1 MTDLIAQLT
10 MAPLI
15 ASVVGLLVAAFFYFR
30 VKSLP
35 EGTETMNLIGRYIR
49 EGSMAFL
56 KREYQVLAVYS
67 LVVFVLLYLAFS
79 SQGTGFIAGFCF
91 VLGAFLSLFAG
102 FVGMKAATYANVRTS
117 QAAREGSKPNALL
130 TALDG
135 GAVMGLCVAAGALL
149 GLGVLYYVYAG
160 DPHLATVL
168 HSFAVGASS
177 IALFARIGG
186 GIYTKA
192 ADVGSD
198 IAGKVVEGIPE
209 DDPRNPG
216 GIADNVGDNVG
227 DVAGMG
233 ADIYESLVAA
243 LVAAQAIALTVKSE
257 YLMGLFTSLPEGV
270 EPKFMAATLPI
281 FLSGL
286 GLAVSILGIFM
297 ARMLRQNSPAMVL
310 RAALVVPSFIMVL
323 ASFIVMPML
332 GVSQAVTY
340 AIGAGAIGGAMIGLV
355 TEYYTAWRPVEKVAD
370 ANLTGAGTGIISGL
384 AVGMESTVVSL
395 LIVACAGFTA
405 NAVMPEGMGLYGI
418 AMSAVGMLAGTAI
431 VMTVDAYGPI
441 SDNAGGISE
450 MSELGPEVRA
460 ITDELDAVGNTTAA
474 IGKGFAIGSATL
486 TVLSLFSAFILEVN
500 HARDMA
506 GLPVMV
512 LKLDEAPILIGLL
525 LGACL
530 PYAVG
535 SSTMIAVG
543 KAAQSIITEIIRQ
556 FNEIPGLR
564 EGNAEPEGAVI
575 VDIATKAALSQMIV
589 PGTVA
594 IVAPVAVGFI
604 LGPAALAGLL
614 AGAVAVGASLSLFMA
629 NAGGA
634 WDNAKKF
641 IEAGGIEGHP
651 KGSDAHK
658 AAVIGDTVGDPFKDT
673 SGPGVA
679 ILIKVMSVVSLL
691 VAPLIATIGCGNPT
705 CRAPTGARRPEP
717 RPPPP
722 RCARCASRSSWRDP
736 SRWRCTPAGDAA
748 PARRACRRRPGA
760 PRARGG

>member
-1 MTDLIAQLT
+1 MESQMSDLIQQLT

-15 ASVVGLLVAAFFYFR
+15 ASVVGIAVAFFFYFR
-30 VKSLP
+30 VKGLP
-35 EGTETMNLIGRYIR
+35 EGTETMNMIGKYIR
-49 EGSMAFL
+49 EGAMAFL
-56 KREYQVLAVYS
+56 MREYKVLAVYS
-67 LVVFVLLYLAFS
+67 VGVFIFLYFALGHLA
-79 SQGTGFIAGFCF
+79 GLCF
-91 VLGAFLSLFAG
+91 LFGAFLSLFSG
-102 FVGMKAATYANVRTS
+102 FIGMKAATFANVRTS

-135 GAVMGLCVAAGALL
+135 GAVMGLFVASTAVL
-149 GLGVLYYVYAG
+149 GLGVLYYIYAE

-177 IALFARIGG
+177 IALFSRVGG

-243 LVAAQAIALTVKSE
+243 LVAAMAIALTAKSQ
-257 YLMGLFTSLPEGV
+257 YIDGMFTAGQTGAEARFLAV
-270 EPKFMAATLPI
+270 TIPI
-281 FLSGL
+281 FLAGL
-286 GLAVSILGIFM
+286 GLAISIVCIFI
-297 ARMLRQNSPAMVL
+297 ARAMRQSAPAMVL
-310 RAALVVPSFIMVL
+310 RAALVVPSIIMVI
-323 ASFIVMPML
+323 AAIVIMPAL
-332 GVSQAVTY
+332 GVSMSIPY
-340 AIGAGAIGGAMIGLV
+340 ALAAGAIGGALIGLV
-355 TEYYTAWRPVEKVAD
+355 TEYYTAWGPIERVAESSK
-370 ANLTGAGTGIISGL
+370 TGAGTGIISGL

-395 LIVACAGFTA
+395 FIVAVVGFIA

-418 AMSAVGMLAGTAI
+418 AMGAVGMLAGTAI

-441 SDNAGGISE
+441 ADNAGGISE
-450 MSELGPEVRA
+450 MSELGKDVRD

-500 HARDMA
+500 HVRELEGIGA
-506 GLPVMV
+506 LV
-512 LKLDEAPILIGLL
+512 LKLDDAPILVGLL
-525 LGACL
+525 IGACL

-535 SSTMIAVG
+535 ASTMMAVG
-543 KAAQSIITEIIRQ
+543 KAAQAIIDEIIRQ

-564 EGNAEPEGAVI
+564 EGNAEPESTVI
-575 VDIATKAALSQMIV
+575 VDIATKAALSQMIL
-589 PGTVA
+589 PGSVA
-594 IVAPVAVGFI
+594 ILAPVTIGFV
-604 LGPAALAGLL
+604 LGPAALAGML

-634 WDNAKKF
+634 WDNAKKH
-641 IEAGGIEGHP
+641 IEAGGLEGHP
-651 KGSDAHK
+651 KGSEAHK

-691 VAPLIATIGCGNPT
+691 IAPLIATI
-705 CRAPTGARRPEP
+705 A
-717 RPPPP
+717 
-722 RCARCASRSSWRDP
+722 
-736 SRWRCTPAGDAA
+736 
-748 PARRACRRRPGA
+748 
-760 PRARGG
+760 